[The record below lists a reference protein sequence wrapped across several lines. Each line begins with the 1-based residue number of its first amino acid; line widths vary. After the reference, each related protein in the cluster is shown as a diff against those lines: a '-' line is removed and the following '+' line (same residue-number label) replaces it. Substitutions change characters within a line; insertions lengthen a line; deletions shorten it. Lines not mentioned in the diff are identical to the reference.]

1 MIFLKKI
8 KLLLKH
14 NLTYSYR
21 MLAATTISL
30 GVGFSALANEDG
42 IIYSFSLDSDRHW
55 QFVSD
60 GVMGG
65 LSTGKLTFEKEGEVN
80 FARLTG
86 DVTTENNGGFIQF
99 RANVSFDKTGDQG
112 QMIKGVRLTGRG
124 NGAKYFIHF
133 RTSDNRRPSDYYSAE
148 FQTGLEWNSIDL
160 PFSKFKRS
168 RFDNSILL
176 SGNKIQ
182 SMGIVAY
189 GREHIADVSI
199 SKIEFYY

>member
-1 MIFLKKI
+1 MNYLTKI
-8 KLLLKH
+8 PKLVKN
-14 NLTYSYR
+14 NLMHLFGLT
-21 MLAATTISL
+21 AATVISFGL
-30 GVGFSALANEDG
+30 DTSVRADTDG
-42 IIYSFSLDSDRHW
+42 IIYLFSSDSDRHW

-80 FARLTG
+80 FGRLTG
-86 DVTTENNGGFIQF
+86 EVTTENNGGFIQF
-99 RANVSFDKTGDQG
+99 RANVSFDKTVNQG
-112 QMIKGVRLTGRG
+112 RMIKGVRLIGRG

-148 FQTGLEWNSIDL
+148 FQTGLEWDSVDL
-160 PFSKFKRS
+160 PFSKFKRR

-176 SGNKIQ
+176 SAEKIQ
-182 SMGIVAY
+182 SMGVVAY
-189 GREHIADVSI
+189 GREHTADVSI

>member
-1 MIFLKKI
+1 MNYLTEIR
-8 KLLLKH
+8 KLVKN
-14 NLTYSYR
+14 NLMHLFGLTVV
-21 MLAATTISL
+21 TVISF
-30 GVGFSALANEDG
+30 GPDVSARADTNE
-42 IIYSFSLDSDRHW
+42 IIYSFSSDSYRHW

-182 SMGIVAY
+182 SMGICLLY
-189 GREHIADVSI
+189 TSPSPRD
-199 SKIEFYY
+199 

>member
-1 MIFLKKI
+1 MNYLTEIR
-8 KLLLKH
+8 KLVKN
-14 NLTYSYR
+14 NLMHLFGLTVV
-21 MLAATTISL
+21 TVISF
-30 GVGFSALANEDG
+30 GPDVSARADTNE
-42 IIYSFSLDSDRHW
+42 IIYSFSSDSYRHW

-65 LSTGKLTFEKEGEVN
+65 LSTGKLTFEKDGEVD
-80 FARLTG
+80 FGRLTG
-86 DVTTENNGGFIQF
+86 DVTTKNNGGFIQF

-148 FQTGLEWNSIDL
+148 FQTGLEWDSIDL

-168 RFDNSILL
+168 RFDNSTLL
-176 SGNKIQ
+176 SGDKIQ

>member
-1 MIFLKKI
+1 MNYLTEIR
-8 KLLLKH
+8 KLVKN
-14 NLTYSYR
+14 NLMHLFGLTVV
-21 MLAATTISL
+21 TVISF
-30 GVGFSALANEDG
+30 GPDGSARADTNE
-42 IIYSFSLDSDRHW
+42 IIYSFSSDSYRHW

-65 LSTGKLTFEKEGEVN
+65 LSTGKLTFEKDGEVD
-80 FARLTG
+80 FGRLTG
-86 DVTTENNGGFIQF
+86 DVTTKNNGGFIQF

-176 SGNKIQ
+176 NGNKIQ

>member
-1 MIFLKKI
+1 
-8 KLLLKH
+8 
-14 NLTYSYR
+14 
-21 MLAATTISL
+21 
-30 GVGFSALANEDG
+30 
-42 IIYSFSLDSDRHW
+42 
-55 QFVSD
+55 
-60 GVMGG
+60 MGG

>member
-1 MIFLKKI
+1 MNYLTEIR
-8 KLLLKH
+8 KLVKN
-14 NLTYSYR
+14 NLMHLFGLTVV
-21 MLAATTISL
+21 TVISF
-30 GVGFSALANEDG
+30 GPDGSARADTNE
-42 IIYSFSLDSDRHW
+42 IIYSFSSDSYRHW

-65 LSTGKLTFEKEGEVN
+65 LSTGKLTFEKDGEVD
-80 FARLTG
+80 FGRLTG
-86 DVTTENNGGFIQF
+86 DVTTKNNGGFIQF
-99 RANVSFDKTGDQG
+99 RANVSFDKTGDHG

-176 SGNKIQ
+176 NGNKIQ

>member
-1 MIFLKKI
+1 MNYLTEIR
-8 KLLLKH
+8 KLVKN
-14 NLTYSYR
+14 NLMHLFGLTVV
-21 MLAATTISL
+21 TVISF
-30 GVGFSALANEDG
+30 GPDVSARADTNE
-42 IIYSFSLDSDRHW
+42 IIYSFSSDSYRHW

-65 LSTGKLTFEKEGEVN
+65 LSTGKLTFEKDGEVD
-80 FARLTG
+80 FGRLTG
-86 DVTTENNGGFIQF
+86 DVTTKNNGGFIQF

>member
-1 MIFLKKI
+1 MNYLTEIR
-8 KLLLKH
+8 KLVKN
-14 NLTYSYR
+14 NLMHLFGLTVV
-21 MLAATTISL
+21 TVISF
-30 GVGFSALANEDG
+30 GPDVSARADTNE
-42 IIYSFSLDSDRHW
+42 IIYSFSSDSYRHW

-65 LSTGKLTFEKEGEVN
+65 LSTGTLTFEEEGEVN

-99 RANVSFDKTGDQG
+99 RANVSFDKIVDQG
-112 QMIKGVRLTGRG
+112 RMIKGVRLTGRG

-148 FQTGLEWNSIDL
+148 FQTGLEWGSIDL
-160 PFSKFKRS
+160 PFSQFKRS
-168 RFDNSILL
+168 RFDSSILL
-176 SGNKIQ
+176 SGDKIQ

>member
-1 MIFLKKI
+1 MNYLTEIR
-8 KLLLKH
+8 KLVKN
-14 NLTYSYR
+14 NLMHLFGLTVV
-21 MLAATTISL
+21 TVISF
-30 GVGFSALANEDG
+30 GPDVSARADTNE
-42 IIYSFSLDSDRHW
+42 IIYSFSSDSYRHW

-99 RANVSFDKTGDQG
+99 RANVSFDKIVDQG

>member
-1 MIFLKKI
+1 MNYLTEIR
-8 KLLLKH
+8 KLVKN
-14 NLTYSYR
+14 NLMHLFGLTVV
-21 MLAATTISL
+21 TVISF
-30 GVGFSALANEDG
+30 GPDVSARADTNE
-42 IIYSFSLDSDRHW
+42 IIYSFSSDSYRHW

-65 LSTGKLTFEKEGEVN
+65 LSTGTLTFEEEGEVN

-99 RANVSFDKTGDQG
+99 RANVSFDKIVDQG
-112 QMIKGVRLTGRG
+112 RMIKGVRLTGRG

-148 FQTGLEWNSIDL
+148 FQTGLEWGSIDL

-168 RFDNSILL
+168 RFDSSILL
-176 SGNKIQ
+176 SGDKIQ

>member
-1 MIFLKKI
+1 MNYLTEIR
-8 KLLLKH
+8 KLVKN
-14 NLTYSYR
+14 NLMHLFGLTVV
-21 MLAATTISL
+21 TVISF
-30 GVGFSALANEDG
+30 GPDVSARADTNE
-42 IIYSFSLDSDRHW
+42 IIYSFSSDSYRHW

-65 LSTGKLTFEKEGEVN
+65 LSTGKLTFEKDGEVD
-80 FARLTG
+80 FGRLTG
-86 DVTTENNGGFIQF
+86 DVTTKNNGGFIQF

-148 FQTGLEWNSIDL
+148 FQTGLEWNSIEL

-182 SMGIVAY
+182 SMGVVAY

>member
-1 MIFLKKI
+1 MNYLTEIR
-8 KLLLKH
+8 KLVKN
-14 NLTYSYR
+14 NLMHLFGLTVV
-21 MLAATTISL
+21 TVISF
-30 GVGFSALANEDG
+30 GPDVSARADTNE
-42 IIYSFSLDSDRHW
+42 IIYSFSSDSYRHW

-65 LSTGKLTFEKEGEVN
+65 LSTGTLTFEKEGEVN

-99 RANVSFDKTGDQG
+99 RANVSFDKIVDQG
-112 QMIKGVRLTGRG
+112 RMIKGVRLTGRG

-148 FQTGLEWNSIDL
+148 FQTGLEWGSIDL
-160 PFSKFKRS
+160 PFSQFKRS
-168 RFDNSILL
+168 RFDSSILL
-176 SGNKIQ
+176 SGDKIQ

>member
-1 MIFLKKI
+1 MKFFKKI

-14 NLTYSYR
+14 NFIYSYR
-21 MLAATTISL
+21 MMAATTISL
-30 GVGFSALANEDG
+30 GVGFSAQANEDG
-42 IIYSFSLDSDRHW
+42 IIYSFSSDSGRHW

-65 LSTGKLTFEKEGEVN
+65 LSTGKLTFKKEGIVN
-80 FARLTG
+80 FGRLTG
-86 DVTTENNGGFIQF
+86 DVTTRNNGGFIQF
-99 RANVSFDKTGDQG
+99 RANVSFNKAADQG

-148 FQTGLEWNSIDL
+148 FQTGLDWDSIEL

-168 RFDNSILL
+168 RSDKSILL

-182 SMGIVAY
+182 SMGVVAY

-199 SKIEFYY
+199 SEIEFYY

>member
-1 MIFLKKI
+1 MNYLTEIR
-8 KLLLKH
+8 KLVKN
-14 NLTYSYR
+14 NLMHLFGLTVV
-21 MLAATTISL
+21 TVISF
-30 GVGFSALANEDG
+30 GPDVSARADTNE
-42 IIYSFSLDSDRHW
+42 IIYSFSSDSYRHW

-65 LSTGKLTFEKEGEVN
+65 LSTGTLTFEEEGEVN

-99 RANVSFDKTGDQG
+99 RANVSFDKIVDQG

-148 FQTGLEWNSIDL
+148 FQTGLEWGSIDL

-168 RFDNSILL
+168 RFDSSILL
-176 SGNKIQ
+176 SGDKIQ

>member
-1 MIFLKKI
+1 MNYLTEIR
-8 KLLLKH
+8 KLVKN
-14 NLTYSYR
+14 NLMHLFGLTVV
-21 MLAATTISL
+21 TVISF
-30 GVGFSALANEDG
+30 GPDGSARADTNE
-42 IIYSFSLDSDRHW
+42 IIYSFSSDSYRHW

-65 LSTGKLTFEKEGEVN
+65 LSTGKLTFEKDGEVD

>member
-1 MIFLKKI
+1 MNYLTEIR
-8 KLLLKH
+8 KLVKN
-14 NLTYSYR
+14 NLMHLFGLTVV
-21 MLAATTISL
+21 TVISF
-30 GVGFSALANEDG
+30 GPDVSARADTNE
-42 IIYSFSLDSDRHW
+42 IIYSFSSDSYRHW

-65 LSTGKLTFEKEGEVN
+65 LSTGKLTFEKDGEVD
-80 FARLTG
+80 FGRLTG
-86 DVTTENNGGFIQF
+86 DVTTKNNGRFIQF

-112 QMIKGVRLTGRG
+112 QMIKGGRLTGRG

-176 SGNKIQ
+176 N
-182 SMGIVAY
+182 
-189 GREHIADVSI
+189 
-199 SKIEFYY
+199 

>member
-1 MIFLKKI
+1 MNYLTEIR
-8 KLLLKH
+8 KLVKN
-14 NLTYSYR
+14 NLMHLFGLTVV
-21 MLAATTISL
+21 TVISF
-30 GVGFSALANEDG
+30 GPDVSARADTNE
-42 IIYSFSLDSDRHW
+42 IIYSFSSDSYRHW

-65 LSTGKLTFEKEGEVN
+65 LSTGTLTFEKEGEVN

-99 RANVSFDKTGDQG
+99 RANVSFDKIVDQG
-112 QMIKGVRLTGRG
+112 RMIKGVRLTGRG

-148 FQTGLEWNSIDL
+148 FQTGLEWGSIDL

-168 RFDNSILL
+168 RFDSSILL
-176 SGNKIQ
+176 SGDKIQ

>member
-1 MIFLKKI
+1 MNYLTEIR
-8 KLLLKH
+8 KLVKN
-14 NLTYSYR
+14 NLMHLFGLTVV
-21 MLAATTISL
+21 TVISF
-30 GVGFSALANEDG
+30 GPDVSARADTNE
-42 IIYSFSLDSDRHW
+42 IIYSFSSDSYRHW

-65 LSTGKLTFEKEGEVN
+65 LSTGKLTFEKDGEVD
-80 FARLTG
+80 FGRLTG
-86 DVTTENNGGFIQF
+86 DVTTKNNGGFIQF

-148 FQTGLEWNSIDL
+148 FQTGLEWNSIEL

>member
-1 MIFLKKI
+1 MNYLTEIR
-8 KLLLKH
+8 KLVKN
-14 NLTYSYR
+14 NLMHLFGLTVV
-21 MLAATTISL
+21 TVISF
-30 GVGFSALANEDG
+30 GPDVSARADTNE
-42 IIYSFSLDSDRHW
+42 IIYSFSSDSYRHW

-65 LSTGKLTFEKEGEVN
+65 LSTGKLTFEKDGEVD
-80 FARLTG
+80 FGRLTG
-86 DVTTENNGGFIQF
+86 DVTTKNNGGFIQF

-148 FQTGLEWNSIDL
+148 FQTGLEWNSIEL

-176 SGNKIQ
+176 SGDKIQ
-182 SMGIVAY
+182 SMGVVAY

>member
-1 MIFLKKI
+1 MNYLTEIR
-8 KLLLKH
+8 KLVKN
-14 NLTYSYR
+14 NLMHLFGLTVV
-21 MLAATTISL
+21 TVISF
-30 GVGFSALANEDG
+30 GPDVSARADTNE
-42 IIYSFSLDSDRHW
+42 IIYSFSSDSYRHW